1 MHTTTRHALLSLA
14 LAVVCAGG
22 AAHGAEYGILKYA
35 DGKTFQTGVFQPRL
49 IGQLPTK
56 GKALYLVFSGRS
68 CNECDANRAIY
79 IHSPDDGPMLGGERD
94 ARYTYP
100 GEYRDH
106 ESQKLAHTARVFIGQ
121 CLASSN
127 PAVLWFQGGRT
138 ESGKWER
145 GVFVAEVVDDRL
157 IARPWTDGPPK
168 LAQVAAAVKKG
179 SCRELKG
186 VKGYVEP

>member
-1 MHTTTRHALLSLA
+1 MHATIRRVLQSLA
-14 LAVVCAGG
+14 LAAVCAGG
-22 AAHGAEYGILKYA
+22 AAHGAEYHVLKYG
-35 DGKTFQTGVFQPRL
+35 DGKTFQTGVFQTRY
-49 IGQLPTK
+49 IGQLPAK
-56 GKALYLVFSGRS
+56 GKASYLVFSGRS
-68 CNECDANRAIY
+68 CNECDANRTIY

-94 ARYTYP
+94 TRYTFP

-106 ESQKLAHTARVFIGQ
+106 EFGKLVRTARVFIGQ
-121 CLASSN
+121 CLASST
-127 PAVLWFQGGRT
+127 PAVLWFEGART

-157 IARPWTDGPPK
+157 VARPRTDSPPK
-168 LAQVAAAVKKG
+168 LAQVVAAVKKV